1 MTLAAT
7 QILRD
12 FDEPDNVR
20 KKYLLLKNAF
30 KSYEMTKAHLKKYV
44 RNRLQLEREGALS
57 GDDLTTWLGTEQEM
71 REALETHE
79 ENLLAFTEEL
89 EQLPEGQFQIL
100 SPAERL
106 ECKNIQLSVGQ
117 TVTAKKRQTS
127 PPARSAFDNGTQH
140 GYKDGSNNKPR
151 NYRPSLFKA
160 LISEAYRK
168 NYIRGYNDGYR
179 DGTRAYRTSE
189 LGLASP
195 SRNQSR
201 GR

>member
-1 MTLAAT
+1 MTLVAT

-30 KSYEMTKAHLKKYV
+30 KSYEMTKAHLKKYA

-57 GDDLTTWLGTEQEM
+57 GDDLTTWVGTEQEM

-89 EQLPEGQFQIL
+89 ETLPEGQFQTL

-117 TVTAKKRQTS
+117 TAASKQRQTS
-127 PPARSAFDNGTQH
+127 LPTRSAFDNGTQH
-140 GYKDGSNNKPR
+140 GYKDGSKNKPR

-160 LISEAYRK
+160 LLSESYRK
-168 NYIRGYNDGYR
+168 DYIRGYNDGYR
-179 DGTRAYRTSE
+179 GGIRAYRTAE
-189 LGLASP
+189 LGLGSH

-201 GR
+201 ER